1 LEDILKVIYQEKK
14 LDEFLES
21 HCDILLKNGLKY
33 LEQWKDLTEEDK
45 DNLCNKSITEYPF
58 PIPLRK
64 LLDKVVMQGN
74 YSILLIF
81 IEPQDKKRPR
91 GTEIVE
97 IQQKFALLLKF
108 WSRNG
113 LVVENQN
120 YFYVKREKIMQ
131 EFYKQLIRP
140 NEMIFYVYHGPRASG
155 KSSLMKTLDPPP
167 NGITIMYVLYLFLN
181 YLGYLLKLLM

>member
-1 LEDILKVIYQEKK
+1 LEDILKVVYQEKK
-14 LDEFLES
+14 LEKYFEESIGLLHKNQLE
-21 HCDILLKNGLKY
+21 Y

-45 DNLCNKSITEYPF
+45 NNICMKPVDPI

-64 LLDKVVMQGN
+64 FLDKVVMQGN

-91 GTEIVE
+91 GTEIDE
-97 IQQKFALLLKF
+97 IQQKFALLLKY